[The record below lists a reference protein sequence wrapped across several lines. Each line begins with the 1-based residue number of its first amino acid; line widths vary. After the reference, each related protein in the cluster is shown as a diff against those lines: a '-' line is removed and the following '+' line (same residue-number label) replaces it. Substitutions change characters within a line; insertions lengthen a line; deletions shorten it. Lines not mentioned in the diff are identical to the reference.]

1 MIDEADRDGDGE
13 VNQQEFLRIMKKTC
27 LYWRKC
33 MKSGS
38 VTSRGT
44 ALVFT
49 CDAAHLRYFYLKMS
63 PYFLCRAIPLNF
75 RWGVNCHIVHW
86 TETVWDPS
94 IKAWSNARLIYM
106 IIYNTFAKK
115 QKEKTLL
122 LVWNAAYFY
131 EEYTYDI
138 NGFYVVM
145 RFSVP
150 TVTNTFQC
158 FYW

>member
-1 MIDEADRDGDGE
+1 
-13 VNQQEFLRIMKKTC
+13 
-27 LYWRKC
+27 
-33 MKSGS
+33 
-38 VTSRGT
+38 
-44 ALVFT
+44 
-49 CDAAHLRYFYLKMS
+49 
-63 PYFLCRAIPLNF
+63 
-75 RWGVNCHIVHW
+75 
-86 TETVWDPS
+86 
-94 IKAWSNARLIYM
+94 M

-158 FYW
+158 FY